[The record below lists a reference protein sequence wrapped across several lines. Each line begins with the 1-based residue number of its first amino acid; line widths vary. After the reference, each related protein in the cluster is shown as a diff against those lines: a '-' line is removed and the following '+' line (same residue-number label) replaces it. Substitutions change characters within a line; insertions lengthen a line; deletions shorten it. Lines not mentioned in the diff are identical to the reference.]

1 MTAALDLTGPSRTEQ
16 ELFGHVGT
24 TVPETVGRPTK
35 FLVTM
40 LMVGWAATGTLTSVS
55 PADVMALTSAA
66 HQPTTVPALPSQPL
80 SVMDNAIVKS
90 LLQRLRRV
98 SGLDWGDIARA
109 LGVSR
114 RTIHNWLGG
123 ARIAGVHLVR
133 LLEFDRLVNS
143 SALGQPENTRAY
155 LLQPRANGRSI
166 VDEMELSARPTRRV
180 PLSTLSVAEQLA
192 PVSEEPEL
200 VNPIR
205 HSALRGGQMPR
216 RHPKES

>member
-1 MTAALDLTGPSRTEQ
+1 MTVAFDLAGPNRTEQ
-16 ELFGHVGT
+16 ELFGHIGT
-24 TVPETVGRPTK
+24 TVPDTVSRPAK

-40 LMVGWAATGTLTSVS
+40 LLAGCAATGTLTSVS
-55 PADVMALTSAA
+55 PADVMALASAA
-66 HQPTTVPALPSQPL
+66 HEPTTVPALPSQSLPT
-80 SVMDNAIVKS
+80 MDNAIVES

-98 SGLDWGDIARA
+98 SGLNWADIARA

-123 ARIAGVHLVR
+123 TRIAGVHLTR
-133 LLEFDRLVNS
+133 LLEFEHLVNK

-166 VDEMELSARPTRRV
+166 VDEMQLSSRPTRRV

-192 PVSEEPEL
+192 PVSDQPEVVQPL
-200 VNPIR
+200 R
-205 HSALRGGQMPR
+205 RSALRGGPMPR